1 MGRIDPAKG
10 GEELSGFQ
18 LQIERQTGCLQER
31 LLDFDLGLIV
41 IVELENNVGE
51 TFEVRIDRAIKRE
64 LDVARVETTLL
75 RIVITDFDVIEIARA
90 RAGEGIKEAP
100 VPVLEI
106 VSGADETTDV
116 SVVGKD
122 PDVAVP
128 FAFTLGPDGAVGA
141 FDVDETTDASS
152 VAKRVGD
159 AAAATDDASGFGD
172 DEGAVPF
179 AFSIAVC

>member
-1 MGRIDPAKG
+1 
-10 GEELSGFQ
+10 
-18 LQIERQTGCLQER
+18 
-31 LLDFDLGLIV
+31 
-41 IVELENNVGE
+41 
-51 TFEVRIDRAIKRE
+51 
-64 LDVARVETTLL
+64 
-75 RIVITDFDVIEIARA
+75 
-90 RAGEGIKEAP
+90 
-100 VPVLEI
+100 VLEI

-152 VAKRVGD
+152 VAKRVGGALAAGDGD

-179 AFSIAVC
+179 AFSIAAC